1 MFVFVFPVDFFTIE
15 VWRTAAAAAAS
26 AALPVALWAKN
37 YGNEEIACGV
47 IGRIGIYISGA
58 VDLYTN
64 LGAERINQFCNPRN
78 YTKALLEDVL
88 GKWRLAMLFGFLNTF
103 GCL

>member
-1 MFVFVFPVDFFTIE
+1 MFVFPVDFFTIE
-15 VWRTAAAAAAS
+15 VWRTAAAG

-47 IGRIGIYISGA
+47 IGRIGIYFSGT

-64 LGAERINQFCNPRN
+64 LGAERINQFRNPRN
-78 YTKALLEDVL
+78 YTVALLA
-88 GKWRLAMLFGFLNTF
+88 GGYAG
-103 GCL
+103 